1 MKNLETLRDYVNSDY
16 LTDKQAEILLLIIN
30 KDLNKGSMLNIIF
43 DNDKRKTNK
52 IDTAY
57 PIGITY
63 KFCESFGGQN
73 MPNFAFSYLEN
84 NHGELINVDRLFL
97 SKLYNEF

>member
-1 MKNLETLRDYVNSDY
+1 MKNLETLRAYVNSDY

-30 KDLNKGSMLNIIF
+30 KDLNKGSMLNVIF
-43 DNDKRKTNK
+43 DNDKTKTNK